1 MDARAI
7 LNILM
12 GLGWRHVVL
21 VSDLE
26 TRHLTNV
33 YHELTS
39 NGIFT
44 QLQSVNESLQQGYS
58 LRLEAIP
65 YIVIGD
71 MRRHVQIMEKYGSY
85 RKPPLTFALMT
96 SDEEL
101 FLTVKVS
108 TSFYLIN
115 PAKESLTYIQTF
127 AHSDHVVSNIWIRNE
142 STGFYQPEFNLQ
154 GAPFRVATLSYE
166 PWLSVSDCNPAGKNC
181 HTSGIL
187 HDLTNLLGQWFNF
200 TWSCNLPKD
209 EIWGNFPVEAHNWSL
224 AALENATGSVYDS
237 LTGVSDSPLSAFR
250 AEWFDFPWAMSHNT
264 YDAILS
270 LKRPSTDYTLLLRPL
285 TGLTWL
291 FVCLIVLLVTC
302 LLAFMSRWHYASGA
316 RDLTLTVLG
325 LLHLFVM
332 AFYSGAMTSYFS
344 SPVALPFKSIVDGI
358 MTYPEYKMV
367 TVKG

>member
-1 MDARAI
+1 MVFPLHYWFPQSQKYKIDNSRSQTEKPEIMDARAI

-115 PAKESLTYIQTF
+115 PATESLTYIQTF

-142 STGFYQPEFNLQ
+142 STHGSKKPSAAHANSKNLCSKA
-154 GAPFRVATLSYE
+154 GPMASISLDL
-166 PWLSVSDCNPAGKNC
+166 WLSREKKFKKFDRALFEKN
-181 HTSGIL
+181 
-187 HDLTNLLGQWFNF
+187 WFE
-200 TWSCNLPKD
+200 NLPYS
-209 EIWGNFPVEAHNWSL
+209 FP
-224 AALENATGSVYDS
+224 
-237 LTGVSDSPLSAFR
+237 P
-250 AEWFDFPWAMSHNT
+250 
-264 YDAILS
+264 
-270 LKRPSTDYTLLLRPL
+270 
-285 TGLTWL
+285 
-291 FVCLIVLLVTC
+291 
-302 LLAFMSRWHYASGA
+302 
-316 RDLTLTVLG
+316 
-325 LLHLFVM
+325 
-332 AFYSGAMTSYFS
+332 
-344 SPVALPFKSIVDGI
+344 
-358 MTYPEYKMV
+358 YPYC
-367 TVKG
+367 T